1 MTQSTEAP
9 APLAELLGRIPVL
22 DAIAGELQAAYDL
35 LERALGR
42 GNKILT
48 CGNGGSAADADHIAG
63 ELMKSFSYR
72 RPIIEADRKRLQRD
86 FPEDA
91 TRLIAAL
98 ETPLPAI
105 SLVGQPALMTA
116 FANDVDY
123 DYAFAQQVY
132 GLGARGDVLIAI
144 STSGNSPSVLN
155 ACRIA
160 RLRDVQ
166 VIGMTSQGGGKMPA
180 LCDVAIR
187 APASETH
194 LVQELHRPIYHTL
207 CLALEQRFF
216 AQHGLR

>member
-1 MTQSTEAP
+1 MTQPTQAP
-9 APLAELLGRIPVL
+9 APLAELVRRIPAL
-22 DAIAGELQAAYDL
+22 DPIAGDLVAAFDL
-35 LERALGR
+35 LQRALAR
-42 GNKILT
+42 GNKVLT

-72 RPIIEADRKRLQRD
+72 RPIAEADRKRLQSE

-91 TRLIAAL
+91 ARLIAAL

-160 RLRDVQ
+160 RLREVH
-166 VIGMTSQGGGKMPA
+166 VIGMTSQGGGKLPA
-180 LCDVAIR
+180 LCEVAIR
-187 APASETH
+187 APGAETH

-207 CLALEQRFF
+207 CLALEQHFF
-216 AQHGLR
+216 ARHGLR